1 MSERSVL
8 DVLLGGN
15 LRNVQ
20 SKPETAKVEISRLS
34 KQLGE
39 PVVLTVRALQYDE
52 IAELLGSTQLDAEI
66 VLRATV
72 EPSFKNVDLAVKLG
86 VLAPGEEWGAHGK
99 MAIDSVKAMLL
110 GGEISEISREI
121 QRLSG
126 YFKRMTHV
134 VKKN

>member
-8 DVLLGGN
+8 DVLLGGD
-15 LRNVQ
+15 LHNVQ
-20 SKPETAKVEISRLS
+20 EKPETAEIEIRRLS
-34 KQLGE
+34 KQFGE
-39 PVVLTVRALQYDE
+39 RVTFTIRALRYDE
-52 IAELLGSTQLDAEI
+52 IADILGSTQLDAEV
-66 VLRATV
+66 VLRGTV
-72 EPSFKNVDLAVKLG
+72 EPSFSDTALAVKLH

-126 YFKRMTHV
+126 YFRQMTKV